1 MKRTFPERYE
11 YLEVT
16 EVGDELFVFSPK
28 ENQAYSLNPT
38 AAKLFG
44 WCDGKTSVPEM
55 EQRLGGDEQAR
66 DLVHLTLGTLASQGL
81 IAMDEGG
88 LNRREFLQKWGAAV
102 AALPVVTSVFVPKA
116 ARAASATT
124 TTSTTEEATTTEES
138 TTTTEPP

>member
-1 MKRTFPERYE
+1 
-11 YLEVT
+11 
-16 EVGDELFVFSPK
+16 
-28 ENQAYSLNPT
+28 
-38 AAKLFG
+38 
-44 WCDGKTSVPEM
+44 
-55 EQRLGGDEQAR
+55 
-66 DLVHLTLGTLASQGL
+66 
-81 IAMDEGG
+81 MDEEG